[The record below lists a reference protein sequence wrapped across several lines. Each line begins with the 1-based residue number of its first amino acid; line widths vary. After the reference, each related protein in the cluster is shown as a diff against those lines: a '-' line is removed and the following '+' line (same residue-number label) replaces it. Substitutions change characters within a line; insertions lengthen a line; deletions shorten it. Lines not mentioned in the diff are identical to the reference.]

1 VIRELA
7 TADAPLDAIH
17 ALMLA
22 AFEDWEDTDW
32 EHTVGG
38 THVIAEEDGVLVAH
52 AAVVERTI
60 AVDGRP
66 FSTGYVEGV
75 AALPGRQG
83 EGHGTRVMERA
94 GALIRAGYALGVL
107 GTDAHHFYE
116 RLGWERWQG
125 ESWVRRPGGL
135 ERTAED
141 DDGLMVL
148 RTGPSAAIALDGA
161 IVCDERP
168 GDVW

>member
-7 TADAPLDAIH
+7 TDDAPLDAIH

-22 AFEDWEDTDW
+22 AFDDWEDSDW
-32 EHTVGG
+32 EHTLGG
-38 THVIAEEDGVLVAH
+38 THVIAEVDGTIVAH
-52 AAVVERTI
+52 ASLIARTI
-60 AVDGRP
+60 EVDGRP
-66 FSTGYVEGV
+66 FATGYVEAV
-75 AALPGRQG
+75 ATLPRCQG
-83 EGHGTRVMERA
+83 DGHGTRVMERI
-94 GALIRAGYALGVL
+94 GALIRSGYELGVL

-141 DDGLMVL
+141 DDGLMLL
-148 RTGPSAAIALDGA
+148 RTGASAAIALDGA
-161 IVCDERP
+161 IACAERP